1 MFKKKEMIYNND
13 TLYSKAVDMISKAI
27 KLPVVKVDREAFLRE
42 QFKGDKYL
50 DIILEHGPQEV
61 YTAEYL
67 REKADVLID
76 NVTKKTSTL
85 SFLAGMPGNPVYAVA
100 AGTADVF
107 QFFAFALNLSQ
118 QIAYLFG
125 ESNLSVT
132 KSGELS
138 SEVKARYIAY
148 IGVMFGV
155 SGAVHLINTVAM
167 KTGEKIGESVAT
179 KAFNLSVSYPMVKK
193 VGSLIGKK
201 MTRKTVSKSVSK
213 AVPILGG
220 AVSGGLTYIS
230 FKKMGKRL
238 ADALYKARK
247 DN

>member
-1 MFKKKEMIYNND
+1 MFKKKDTIYNGD
-13 TLYSKAVDMISKAI
+13 KLYSKVIDVITKAL
-27 KLPVVKVDREAFLRE
+27 KLPVVKVDREVFLRE

-50 DIILEHGPQEV
+50 DVILECGPQEV

-67 REKADVLID
+67 RKKADVLID

-85 SFLAGMPGNPVYAVA
+85 SFLAGMPGSPVYAVA
-100 AGTADVF
+100 AGSADVF

-125 ESNLSVT
+125 EGNLSVT
-132 KSGELS
+132 KSGEIN
-138 SEVKARYIAY
+138 SEVKAKYIAY

-155 SGAVHLINTVAM
+155 SGAVHLINTFAM
-167 KTGEKIGESVAT
+167 KTGEKIGESIAT
-179 KAFNLSVSYPMVKK
+179 KAFNLSVSYPLVKK

-213 AVPILGG
+213 TVPIVGG
-220 AVSGGLTYIS
+220 IVSGGLTYVS

-238 ADALYKARK
+238 ADALYEARK
-247 DN
+247 VD